1 VQYKK
6 MVAVHNN
13 PKTKGKVNNKEAK
26 VMDRPRDF
34 HWNWLKEQRQKM
46 AQG

>member
-1 VQYKK
+1 

-13 PKTKGKVNNKEAK
+13 PKTKGKVNNKKAK